1 MTLIE
6 YADRDMMAIDLANRL
21 AGELNGILMHEERA
35 TLVVPG
41 GTTPGPVFDV
51 LCDVELDWDRVDVL
65 LSDERWLP
73 EDHPRSNTRL
83 LRERLL
89 KDRAAAARLVPLY
102 MPKGSPEEAISTLE
116 KELRPC
122 LPISVALL
130 GMGGD
135 MHTASLFP
143 RGDNLRL
150 ALDSHAPLLLPMR
163 AEGLDEQRITLSAR
177 VLKEAINLH
186 IVITGEDKKEAVLR
200 AADLPPE
207 EAPVKAVLGNATVH
221 WAS

>member
-1 MTLIE
+1 MKLIE
-6 YADRDMMAIDLANRL
+6 YADRDMLAIDLANQL
-21 AGELNGILMHEERA
+21 AGELNAILNHQDRA

-41 GTTPGPVFDV
+41 GTTPGAVFDH
-51 LCDVELDWDRVDVL
+51 LCDVELDWDRVDIL
-65 LSDERWLP
+65 LSDERWVP
-73 EDHPRSNTRL
+73 ADHPRSNTGL

-89 KDRAAAARLVPLY
+89 TGRAAAAHLLPLY
-102 MPKGSPEEAISTLE
+102 LPKDHPEEAIPALE
-116 KELRPC
+116 EQLRPC

-150 ALDSHAPLLLPMR
+150 ALDPHAPLLLPMR
-163 AEGLDEQRITLSAR
+163 AEGLEEQRITLSAR

-207 EAPVKAVLGNATVH
+207 EAPVKALLGDATVH
-221 WAS
+221 WAN